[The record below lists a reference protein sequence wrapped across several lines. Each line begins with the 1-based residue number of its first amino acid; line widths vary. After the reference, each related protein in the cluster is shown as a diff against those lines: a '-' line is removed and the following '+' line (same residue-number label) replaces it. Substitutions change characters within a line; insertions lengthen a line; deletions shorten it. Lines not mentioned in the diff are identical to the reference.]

1 MKKIVFIL
9 LALVSGGGVIGQDS
23 FFDPIDTLVTEAG
36 VILIYGDRTWAYLG
50 EENFEGIMNEHL
62 HELVCLDTTYGYKS
76 VWSNDDV
83 ITCTTN
89 DVSLLRDTLWMCV
102 LDSLHQNYAMPFDG
116 PMTSKYGYRKG
127 RRHNGVDIDLE
138 TGDTVFAAFD
148 GKIRYAQ
155 YHNNGF
161 GNLIVIRHYNGL
173 ETYYAHCS
181 KLLVAPNQDVKAG
194 DPIGLGGNTGHS
206 SGSHLHF
213 EVRFYD
219 NPIDPELIFDFTEKV
234 VNENLFVHSGV
245 FEPNSSSSIN
255 SSGHT
260 GGSST
265 SAGSSSSSSSSSS
278 VDQSAR
284 TYKVRSGDSLWIIAN
299 RYGTT
304 VSVLCKL
311 NGLKETDVLQ
321 IGQVIRLK

>member
-1 MKKIVFIL
+1 MKTTVFIL
-9 LALVSGGGVIGQDS
+9 LALISGLESFAQDT
-23 FFDPIDTLVTEAG
+23 FFDPIDTIETASG
-36 VILIYGDRTWAYLG
+36 TILIYGDRTWAYLG
-50 EENFEGIMNEHL
+50 EEDFEGIMNEHL
-62 HELVCLDTTYGYKS
+62 HELVCLDSTYGYKS
-76 VWSNDDV
+76 IWSNDDV

-89 DVSLLRDTLWMCV
+89 DVSLLKDTLWMCV
-102 LDSLHQNYAMPFDG
+102 LDSLHGAYAMPFDG
-116 PMTSKYGYRKG
+116 PMTSKYGYRRG

-138 TGDTVFAAFD
+138 TGDTIYAAFD

-155 YHNNGF
+155 YHDNGF
-161 GNLIVIRHYNGL
+161 GNLVVIRHYNGL

-181 KLLVAPNQDVKAG
+181 KLLVAPNQEVKAG

-206 SGSHLHF
+206 TGSHLHF

-219 NPIDPELIFDFTEKV
+219 NPIDPELIFDFQEKLV
-234 VNENLFVHSGV
+234 QDNLFVHSGV
-245 FEPNSSSSIN
+245 FQPGSSS
-255 SSGHT
+255 T
-260 GGSST
+260 V
-265 SAGSSSSSSSSSS
+265 SSSSSSSISSS
-278 VDQSAR
+278 SAVDRDAR

-304 VSVLCKL
+304 VSNLCKL